1 VTSPAHPRRH
11 PVRLLRGALAPARVA
26 AGAAIV
32 ATAVAAC
39 GSSGPA
45 KLVGTTVARA
55 IEQRIE
61 KQSGIATAVN
71 CAAPAVIK
79 VGAAFR
85 CTAKLAV
92 GTYAVSVVAIDAKGN
107 FRYSSS
113 GPLQV
118 LDSVTVEHAIAH
130 SIRRQLH
137 TRSSVRCPAP
147 VLQRAGIAFACVAT
161 TKRGV
166 VHRFKVTELDGA
178 GRVDIVD
185 LTPKPRP
192 AHHEKKAHHTRTTRT
207 HTASTHR
214 HTT

>member
-1 VTSPAHPRRH
+1 VTFPAHSRQH
-11 PVRLLRGALAPARVA
+11 PIRLLRGATAPARVA

-32 ATAVAAC
+32 ATAVAGC

-45 KLVGTTVARA
+45 KLVGATVARA

-61 KQSGIATAVN
+61 KQSGVATAVN
-71 CAAPAVIK
+71 CAAPGVIK

-85 CTAKLAV
+85 CSAKLAV

-113 GPLQV
+113 GPLRV
-118 LDSVTVEHAIAH
+118 LDSVAVEHAIAR

-137 TRSSVRCPAP
+137 ARSSVTCPAP
-147 VLQRAGIAFACVAT
+147 VLQRAGISFGCVAT

-166 VHRFKVTELDGA
+166 VHRFKVTELDGG

-192 AHHEKKAHHTRTTRT
+192 RHHKAKAHHTRSTRT
-207 HTASTHR
+207 HTSSTRR
-214 HTT
+214 HTK